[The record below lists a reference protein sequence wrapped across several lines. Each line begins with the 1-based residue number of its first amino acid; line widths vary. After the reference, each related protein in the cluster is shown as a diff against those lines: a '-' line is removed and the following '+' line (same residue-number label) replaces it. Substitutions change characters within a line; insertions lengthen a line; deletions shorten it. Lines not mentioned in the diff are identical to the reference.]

1 MEPKEK
7 IAKIEAKD
15 KKDVAK
21 VDAKEKKQF
30 ADDEAKKV
38 TIDTKAQKKILRVQS
53 KKWMRRPGWSR
64 LGTYPLRL

>member
-7 IAKIEAKD
+7 IAKIEARD

-21 VDAKEKKQF
+21 VDAKEKKQV

-38 TIDTKAQKKILRVQS
+38 AIDTKADKKTLKVQS
-53 KKWMRRPGWSR
+53 KK
-64 LGTYPLRL
+64 

>member
-21 VDAKEKKQF
+21 VDAKEKKQI
-30 ADDEAKKV
+30 ADDEAKKIA
-38 TIDTKAQKKILRVQS
+38 IDTKAQKKVHKVQS
-53 KKWMRRPGWSR
+53 KK
-64 LGTYPLRL
+64 

>member
-7 IAKIEAKD
+7 FAKIEAKD

-21 VDAKEKKQF
+21 VDAKEKKQV

-38 TIDTKAQKKILRVQS
+38 AIDTKADKKTLRVQS
-53 KKWMRRPGWSR
+53 KK
-64 LGTYPLRL
+64 

>member
-1 MEPKEK
+1 MEPREK

-21 VDAKEKKQF
+21 VDAKEKKQV

-38 TIDTKAQKKILRVQS
+38 AVDTKAQKKIFKVQS
-53 KKWMRRPGWSR
+53 KK
-64 LGTYPLRL
+64 

>member
-21 VDAKEKKQF
+21 VDAKERKQI
-30 ADDEAKKV
+30 ADDEAKKIA
-38 TIDTKAQKKILRVQS
+38 IDTKAQKKILRVQS
-53 KKWMRRPGWSR
+53 KK
-64 LGTYPLRL
+64 

>member
-21 VDAKEKKQF
+21 VDAKEKKQI
-30 ADDEAKKV
+30 ADDEAKKIA
-38 TIDTKAQKKILRVQS
+38 IDTKAKKKIEKVRI
-53 KKWMRRPGWSR
+53 
-64 LGTYPLRL
+64 

>member
-53 KKWMRRPGWSR
+53 KK
-64 LGTYPLRL
+64 